1 MESGTYL
8 NLNGSARVLWIAL
21 QRPVTVDDL
30 ISLLLES
37 FDISIEQARGDSQD
51 FLASL
56 SERSL
61 VERVA

>member
-1 MESGTYL
+1 VVWREVDGEVIVLEMESGTYL

-37 FDISIEQARGDSQD
+37 FDISI
-51 FLASL
+51 
-56 SERSL
+56 
-61 VERVA
+61 